1 MKKTLTKQ
9 AETLKNKI
17 DSTSEK
23 SKETIKK
30 LIETNSK
37 QFDSALEAS
46 TKAYTPISE
55 TLYEQDMDASMIS
68 TFRSTFGKS
77 LKLSE
82 EVIDTVIDSH
92 TRRIDLSI
100 DFTTKMIE
108 TLQTEDFS
116 KTEGL
121 EKLIALVRENFNKST
136 ELSVQNMEK
145 MVTEYNNHLNL
156 GLNFNEKISNNI
168 SAQLSAMVKLQKKN
182 IDGFFTNDM
191 LN

>member
-116 KTEGL
+116 KAEGI
-121 EKLIALVRENFNKST
+121 EKLMTLLKENFNKST

>member
-116 KTEGL
+116 KTEGI
-121 EKLIALVRENFNKST
+121 EKLMTLLKENFNKST

>member
-1 MKKTLTKQ
+1 MKKTITKQ
-9 AETLKNKI
+9 AETLKTKI
-17 DSTSEK
+17 DAASK
-23 SKETIKK
+23 QSKETIKK
-30 LIETNSK
+30 LIESNSK
-37 QFDSALEAS
+37 QYDSALEAS

-116 KTEGL
+116 KAEGM
-121 EKLIALVRENFNKST
+121 EKLITLLKENFNKST